1 MKFVLV
7 NDRTLNPQA
16 FCAQC
21 CDPIRESYLR
31 ELATGLSY
39 CGHDCYLGDTKIT
52 VPAIQYHAR
61 AS

>member
-7 NDRTLNPQA
+7 NDRTLNPQTC
-16 FCAQC
+16 CAQC

-31 ELATGLSY
+31 ELAISLSY
-39 CGHDCYLGDTKIT
+39 CSHDCYLGDTKIAL
-52 VPAIQYHAR
+52 PAIQYQAR